1 MEEGDEEVSSAPC
14 RFASEQRGPGRAP
27 ITGQH
32 THVTSLLSSQEQ
44 DEGDEDDEDEGDFDT
59 NVSIG
64 CFLFLISF

>member
-1 MEEGDEEVSSAPC
+1 MHQNSGAQEGPPSLVN
-14 RFASEQRGPGRAP
+14 
-27 ITGQH
+27 

-64 CFLFLISF
+64 GFLFLISALISF